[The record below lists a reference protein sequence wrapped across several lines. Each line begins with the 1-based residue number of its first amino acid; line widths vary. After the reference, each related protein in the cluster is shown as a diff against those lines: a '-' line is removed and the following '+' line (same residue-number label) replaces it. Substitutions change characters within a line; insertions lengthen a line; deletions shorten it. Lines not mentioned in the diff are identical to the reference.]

1 MKSGGKMLA
10 CVAGG
15 LALCTTSPAA
25 TENADL
31 PYQDIVT
38 RNVFALK
45 PPPPPPNPEDNKPP
59 PSKIT
64 LTGIWTINGK
74 LALMKTAPPTPK
86 PGEQAKGERFYNL
99 HIGERDGDIEVVDID
114 EKTGSVTVL
123 NQGVQEIL
131 TFEKNGVKLAS
142 TPPPAAPG
150 FPGGLPG
157 VPPPPTGITPPP
169 MSPQPGFQGFP
180 TRTIRS
186 TGPASGG
193 ITPGFGSA
201 APAYGTTANYGTT
214 TTQPN
219 RLQLS
224 PEETTIIME
233 AERQRL
239 ISKGSPNAMIIPP
252 TPMSR
257 QAGQENAGQAGLPV
271 PGGLPNPVP
280 R

>member
-1 MKSGGKMLA
+1 MKSGGTLVVCM
-10 CVAGG
+10 VGG
-15 LALCTTSPAA
+15 LALGTTTWGA

-74 LALMKTAPPTPK
+74 LALLKTAAPPPK

-114 EKTGSVTVL
+114 EKSGSVTVL

-131 TFEKNGVKLAS
+131 TFEKNGVKLAA
-142 TPPPAAPG
+142 TPPPATPG
-150 FPGGLPG
+150 MPVGLPG
-157 VPPPPTGITPPP
+157 VPPPAPGMTPMP
-169 MSPQPGFQGFP
+169 MKTDGTPALPNFP

-186 TGPASGG
+186 TTAAGG
-193 ITPGFGSA
+193 VTPGFGMATPGYGSVA
-201 APAYGTTANYGTT
+201 AQPA
-214 TTQPN
+214 
-219 RLQLS
+219 RVQLS
-224 PEETTIIME
+224 PEESTIIME

-252 TPMSR
+252 TALTP
-257 QAGQENAGQAGLPV
+257 QNAV
-271 PGGLPNPVP
+271 PGGTPNINPMQP